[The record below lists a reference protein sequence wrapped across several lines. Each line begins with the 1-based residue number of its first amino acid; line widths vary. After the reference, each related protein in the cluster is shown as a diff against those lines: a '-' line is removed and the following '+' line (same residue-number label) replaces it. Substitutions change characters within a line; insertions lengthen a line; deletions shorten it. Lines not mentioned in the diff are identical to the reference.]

1 MSYDEI
7 RLRLIVESCERE
19 YIRAP
24 PLFLLYQPRRQASPP
39 QMSDLACNFCAH
51 GNPEGSTFCN
61 ECGSPLNLTLCSR
74 CDAINVVWATECSQC
89 GAPLSSGD
97 TEEMAAALT
106 EIVQSLERA
115 PTKVDPV
122 LVALAKRLHT
132 VPGAP
137 VLSHEPQAIVEDPG
151 SRAAVP
157 NADPASDGDDG
168 PLNPTPDGRA
178 TYLVRNPNRARAF
191 LLVGV
196 VAVAG
201 AAYWMSVDPTRPP
214 DPRPMTG
221 EPPATA
227 SESKSSA
234 PAAPAQTADTPNQS
248 PTGDRLPTAGPLPS
262 SAGSSESRATAGESI
277 SRSTEVPSTEA
288 SSVSPATV
296 RESMPPGANVEPPAA
311 GRVPDS
317 VDAQAA
323 SQAEAA
329 ESRKGGTSKTTN
341 TGATG
346 DAHRTVTRGRT
357 KEQAERDAI
366 ATQRLIARELAD
378 APPAN

>member
-1 MSYDEI
+1 
-7 RLRLIVESCERE
+7 
-19 YIRAP
+19 
-24 PLFLLYQPRRQASPP
+24 
-39 QMSDLACNFCAH
+39 MSDLACNFCAH

-74 CDAINVVWATECSQC
+74 CEAINGVWATECSQC
-89 GAPLSSGD
+89 GAPLSSGE
-97 TEEMAAALT
+97 TEEMAAALTALT

-115 PTKVDPV
+115 PTNVDP
-122 LVALAKRLHT
+122 LLMALAERLHT

-137 VLSHEPQAIVEDPG
+137 VLSHEPIVEDPG
-151 SRAAVP
+151 SRGAVP

-248 PTGDRLPTAGPLPS
+248 PTGDRLPTAGPLPL
-262 SAGSSESRATAGESI
+262 SAGSSESPATA
-277 SRSTEVPSTEA
+277 
-288 SSVSPATV
+288 
-296 RESMPPGANVEPPAA
+296 
-311 GRVPDS
+311 
-317 VDAQAA
+317 
-323 SQAEAA
+323 
-329 ESRKGGTSKTTN
+329 
-341 TGATG
+341 
-346 DAHRTVTRGRT
+346 
-357 KEQAERDAI
+357 
-366 ATQRLIARELAD
+366 
-378 APPAN
+378 